1 MARVSV
7 LGLGNMGS
15 ALARAFLA
23 RGHDVTVWNRTALRA
38 ESLRREG
45 AVVAATAVDAVRSAP
60 LVVVCMM
67 RYADIEEHL
76 GGGPAYEALAG
87 RTLVNL
93 MLGTVAEAQA
103 LDAWASA
110 AGAAYLDGAIP
121 VFPGDVGL
129 PGTAVTF
136 AGDASAWE
144 VHASTLAAL
153 GGRTAFLSGGVAVP
167 NVLENALS
175 VWFYHVA
182 HLALLEAAGTARA
195 LGAGQDAIEERTTE
209 VLQVLS
215 DTVEAVWADV
225 RAERWVDAQATI
237 DVHREALETAL
248 ADARYAGTRAGTLE
262 SGIELLEAAGA
273 AGLAQ
278 GNLASAASWLATGRN
293 AASPSDGPTG

>member
-1 MARVSV
+1 MASVAV

-23 RGHDVTVWNRTALRA
+23 HGHEVTVWNRTASRA
-38 ESLRREG
+38 EPLRVAG
-45 AVVAATAVDAVRSAP
+45 AAVAASAGDAVRAAP

-67 RYADIEEHL
+67 RYADIEENL
-76 GGGPAYEALAG
+76 GSGEAYEALAG

-93 MLGTVAEAQA
+93 MLGTASEARA
-103 LDAWASA
+103 LDAWAASA
-110 AGAAYLDGAIP
+110 GTAYLDGAIP

-129 PGTAVTF
+129 PGTSVTF

-144 VHASTLAAL
+144 THAPTLAAL
-153 GGRTAFLSGGVAVP
+153 GGRNAFLPDGVAVP

-182 HLALLEAAGTARA
+182 HLALLEAAGAARA
-195 LGAGQDAIEERTTE
+195 LGASQDAIEERTTE

-215 DTVEAVWADV
+215 DTVSAVWDDV
-225 RAERWVDAQATI
+225 RAGRWVDSQATV

-248 ADARYAGTRAGTLE
+248 ADARHAAARSGTLR
-262 SGIELLEAAGA
+262 SGIELLEAAA
-273 AGLAQ
+273 DAGLAQ
-278 GNLASAASWLATGRN
+278 ANLAAAASWLGAGR
-293 AASPSDGPTG
+293 